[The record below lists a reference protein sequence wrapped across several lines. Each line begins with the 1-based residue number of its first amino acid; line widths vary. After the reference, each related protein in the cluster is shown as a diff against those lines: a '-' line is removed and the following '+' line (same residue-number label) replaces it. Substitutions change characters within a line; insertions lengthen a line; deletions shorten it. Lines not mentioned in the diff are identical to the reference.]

1 MGLKSKL
8 KATVT
13 GLTSLQ
19 QGLLVFAASIL
30 PPAILWLQQVGAGAE
45 VNTSMLALLGA
56 ALLGGTLAFVV
67 KMLSETPQPAVVV

>member
-8 KATVT
+8 KATIT
-13 GLTSLQ
+13 GLTPLQ

-30 PPAILWLQQVGAGAE
+30 PPAILWLQQIGAGAPIT
-45 VNTSMLALLGA
+45 VQSGALLGSA
-56 ALLGGTLAFVV
+56 ILGGVLAFIV